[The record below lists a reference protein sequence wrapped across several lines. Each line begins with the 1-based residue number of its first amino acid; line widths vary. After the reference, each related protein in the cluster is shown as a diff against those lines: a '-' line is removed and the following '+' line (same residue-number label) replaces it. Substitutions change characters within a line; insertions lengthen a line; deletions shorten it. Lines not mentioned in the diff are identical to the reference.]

1 MGWTN
6 THVEAILNAPGASK
20 AKKCR
25 YSSVEAPYG
34 HKPLHLDYNTHLHRK
49 QPLTFPPSDEPGN
62 NEPQNEVECMISRV
76 QEWGDLI
83 QAVSTQLLLPGTNH
97 RLMRS

>member
-20 AKKCR
+20 AKNADILQWK
-25 YSSVEAPYG
+25 PLYG

-76 QEWGDLI
+76 QELGDLI

>member
-1 MGWTN
+1 DFLTTGS
-6 THVEAILNAPGASK
+6 HLYQGKSLLIIILLN
-20 AKKCR
+20 R
-25 YSSVEAPYG
+25 
-34 HKPLHLDYNTHLHRK
+34 
-49 QPLTFPPSDEPGN
+49 TFPPSDEPGN